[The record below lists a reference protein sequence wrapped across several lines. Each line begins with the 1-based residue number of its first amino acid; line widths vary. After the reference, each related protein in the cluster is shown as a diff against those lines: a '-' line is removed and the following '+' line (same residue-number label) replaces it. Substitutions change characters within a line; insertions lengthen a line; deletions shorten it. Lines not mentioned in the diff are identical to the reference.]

1 MSDRSATHATFVI
14 DRNYDAAP
22 ARVFAAWADPKA
34 KGRWFGP
41 PGGQEPSSTS
51 ARAAAS
57 TSAAA
62 GGGAVYSYDALYED
76 IVEDERIV
84 YTYKMHRDD
93 VRISVS
99 VSTVELLADGRRD
112 APALHRAVRVP
123 RRPGHAG
130 GCASTGP
137 GRCSTN
143 SARRSRRGP
152 RRHERGRRRAPA
164 RPQATPHEPERGA
177 ADGASERS
185 RRMAL
190 YVLCVGMLMIVL
202 DVTIV
207 NVALPSI
214 QEDLHFSTSSLAWV
228 VNAYLIAF
236 GGLLLLAG
244 RLGDLI
250 GRRRMFLAGIV
261 LFTSASLLCGAAQ
274 AAWWLVAARFVQGVG
289 GAMTSAVILGM
300 IVTMFGDA
308 REQAKAIGVFAF
320 VASAGGSVGLLA
332 GGVLTQSIN
341 WHWIFFV
348 NLPIGI
354 ATALAARRL
363 VPDEPGIG
371 LDEGADVP
379 GAVLITS
386 ALMLGVYTIVGP
398 AAKHGWGSGSTLL
411 FGAGSIALLVAFLAR
426 ETRAASP
433 LMPLR
438 IFRSRPVAA
447 ANAIQILSVAGMF
460 GMFFLGALYLR
471 RVLGYDALEIG
482 LAFLPVTIAMGTLS
496 IRYSER
502 IFMALGAR
510 RALLAGLTLRARGP
524 RRVRARAGARRL
536 CDAGRALDAAAG
548 PRCGHR
554 VPGADEPRDV
564 GRDASRTP
572 VWHRA
577 S

>member
-1 MSDRSATHATFVI
+1 VSAGAGTTDTTPTMPRALERGTADGGGDRS
-14 DRNYDAAP
+14 
-22 ARVFAAWADPKA
+22 
-34 KGRWFGP
+34 RW
-41 PGGQEPSSTS
+41 
-51 ARAAAS
+51 
-57 TSAAA
+57 
-62 GGGAVYSYDALYED
+62 L
-76 IVEDERIV
+76 
-84 YTYKMHRDD
+84 
-93 VRISVS
+93 
-99 VSTVELLADGRRD
+99 
-112 APALHRAVRVP
+112 
-123 RRPGHAG
+123 
-130 GCASTGP
+130 
-137 GRCSTN
+137 
-143 SARRSRRGP
+143 
-152 RRHERGRRRAPA
+152 
-164 RPQATPHEPERGA
+164 
-177 ADGASERS
+177 
-185 RRMAL
+185 AL

-228 VNAYLIAF
+228 VNGYLIAF

-250 GRRRMFLAGIV
+250 GPRRIFLAGIAV
-261 LFTSASLLCGAAQ
+261 FTSASVLCGVAQ
-274 AAWWLVAARFVQGVG
+274 TAWWLVAARFVQGVG

-300 IVTMFGDA
+300 IVTMFHDA

-348 NLPIGI
+348 NVPIGI

-363 VPDEPGIG
+363 VPDAHGIG
-371 LDEGADVP
+371 LREGADVP

-398 AAKHGWGSGSTLL
+398 AAKQGWASASTLL
-411 FGAGSIALLVAFLAR
+411 LGAGSIALLVAFLAR
-426 ETRAASP
+426 EVHAASP

-471 RVLGYDALEIG
+471 RVLGYDALQIG

-502 IFMALGAR
+502 IFMKLGAR
-510 RALLAGLTLRARGP
+510 RALLAGLTPVLAGLALFALAPVHADYATQVAPSMLLLGLGAGTAFPALMNLAMSGATPQDAGLASGLVNTTAQVGGALGLAVLATLSTSRSNALKASGHTTASALTSGYHLAFWVAAALVGCALAVVLAVVEPGSATVGTDGEAHAQRGTDTQGSP
-524 RRVRARAGARRL
+524 SAESASVSAKASAGA
-536 CDAGRALDAAAG
+536 G
-548 PRCGHR
+548 
-554 VPGADEPRDV
+554 
-564 GRDASRTP
+564 
-572 VWHRA
+572 
-577 S
+577 

>member
-1 MSDRSATHATFVI
+1 MSAGAGTTGTKHTT
-14 DRNYDAAP
+14 
-22 ARVFAAWADPKA
+22 ARV
-34 KGRWFGP
+34 
-41 PGGQEPSSTS
+41 
-51 ARAAAS
+51 
-57 TSAAA
+57 
-62 GGGAVYSYDALYED
+62 
-76 IVEDERIV
+76 
-84 YTYKMHRDD
+84 
-93 VRISVS
+93 
-99 VSTVELLADGRRD
+99 
-112 APALHRAVRVP
+112 
-123 RRPGHAG
+123 
-130 GCASTGP
+130 
-137 GRCSTN
+137 
-143 SARRSRRGP
+143 
-152 RRHERGRRRAPA
+152 
-164 RPQATPHEPERGA
+164 PERGA
-177 ADGASERS
+177 TGGGSDRS
-185 RRMAL
+185 RWLAL
-190 YVLCVGMLMIVL
+190 YVLCLGMLMIVL

-207 NVALPSI
+207 NVALPSV

-250 GRRRMFLAGIV
+250 GRRRIFLAGIAV
-261 LFTSASLLCGAAQ
+261 FTSASLLCGVAQ
-274 AAWWLVAARFVQGVG
+274 TAWWLVAARFVQGVG

-300 IVTMFGDA
+300 IVTMFPNA

-363 VPDEPGIG
+363 VPDEQGIG
-371 LDEGADVP
+371 LREGADVS

-398 AAKHGWGSGSTLL
+398 AAKQGWSSASTLL
-411 FGAGSIALLVAFLAR
+411 LGASSIALLVAFLAR
-426 ETRAASP
+426 EMRAASP

-447 ANAIQILSVAGMF
+447 ANGIQALSVAGMF

-471 RVLGYDALEIG
+471 RVLGYDALQIG

-510 RALLAGLTLRARGP
+510 RALLAGLSL
-524 RRVRARAGARRL
+524 VLAGLVVFAL
-536 CDAGRALDAAAG
+536 APVHADYATQVAPSMLLLGLGAGTAFPALMNLAMSGATPQDAGLASGLVNTTAQVGGALGLAVLATLSTSRSNALKASGHPTASALTSGYHLAFWVAAALVG
-548 PRCGHR
+548 GALVVVFAAVEPGRATTGTLDELHGQR
-554 VPGADEPRDV
+554 GADAQGGPSAQ
-564 GRDASRTP
+564 GAS
-572 VWHRA
+572 A
-577 S
+577 

>member
-1 MSDRSATHATFVI
+1 MSA
-14 DRNYDAAP
+14 
-22 ARVFAAWADPKA
+22 
-34 KGRWFGP
+34 
-41 PGGQEPSSTS
+41 
-51 ARAAAS
+51 AAAS
-57 TSAAA
+57 TGTTA
-62 GGGAVYSYDALYED
+62 
-76 IVEDERIV
+76 
-84 YTYKMHRDD
+84 H
-93 VRISVS
+93 
-99 VSTVELLADGRRD
+99 
-112 APALHRAVRVP
+112 P
-123 RRPGHAG
+123 
-130 GCASTGP
+130 
-137 GRCSTN
+137 
-143 SARRSRRGP
+143 
-152 RRHERGRRRAPA
+152 
-164 RPQATPHEPERGA
+164 PERNA
-177 ADGASERS
+177 PDGASERS

-214 QEDLHFSTSSLAWV
+214 QEDLQFSTSSLAWV

-250 GRRRMFLAGIV
+250 GRRRVFLAGIV

-332 GGVLTQSIN
+332 GGVLTQSLD

-354 ATALAARRL
+354 ATFLAARRL

-371 LDEGADVP
+371 LREGADVP

-386 ALMLGVYTIVGP
+386 ALMLGVYTIVSP
-398 AAKHGWGSGSTLL
+398 AAEHGWGASSTLL
-411 FGAGSIALLVAFLAR
+411 LGAASVGLLLAFLAR
-426 ETRAASP
+426 ERRAARP

-438 IFRSRPVAA
+438 IFRSRPVST
-447 ANAIQILSVAGMF
+447 ANGVQILSVAGMF

-502 IFMALGAR
+502 IYVSLGPR
-510 RALLAGLTLRARGP
+510 RALLPGLSLVLAGSSCSRS
-524 RRVRARAGARRL
+524 RR
-536 CDAGRALDAAAG
+536 C
-548 PRCGHR
+548 
-554 VPGADEPRDV
+554 
-564 GRDASRTP
+564 TP
-572 VWHRA
+572 TT
-577 S
+577 